1 VTDRILLTR
10 IAVYA
15 YHGLHPEEERLG
27 QRFYVSLDCRL
38 DLAPAGTTDDWKR
51 TVSYD
56 RLAKIVVDVATERRF
71 ALIEGL
77 AEVIAQQILT
87 KHAQIESIVVRVEKP
102 AAPIPTILD
111 GIAVEIER
119 FRPTSA
125 A

>member
-1 VTDRILLTR
+1 MTDHILLTR

-15 YHGLHPEEERLG
+15 YHGIHPEEERLG

-38 DLAPAGTTDDWKR
+38 DLRPAGENDDWKR

-77 AEVIAQQILT
+77 AEVIARQILANY
-87 KHAQIESIVVRVEKP
+87 AQIHTVTVRVEKP

-111 GIAVEIER
+111 NIAIEIER
-119 FRPTSA
+119 TRNG
-125 A
+125 

>member
-1 VTDRILLTR
+1 MTDRIQLSR

-15 YHGLHPEEERLG
+15 YHGIHPEEEKLG
-27 QRFYVSLDCRL
+27 QRFYVSLDARL
-38 DLAPAGTTDDWKR
+38 DLRPAGENDDWKR

-77 AEVIAQQILT
+77 AEVIARQILATYQQIHT
-87 KHAQIESIVVRVEKP
+87 IIVKVEKP

-111 GIAVEIER
+111 GVAIEIER
-119 FRPTSA
+119 KRDG
-125 A
+125 

>member
-1 VTDRILLTR
+1 MTDRIQLTR

-15 YHGLHPEEERLG
+15 YHGIHPEEERLG
-27 QRFYVSLDCRL
+27 QRFYVSLDARL
-38 DLAPAGTTDDWKR
+38 DLRPAGEHDDWKR

-77 AEVIAQQILT
+77 AEVIARQILATYQQIHT
-87 KHAQIESIVVRVEKP
+87 IVVRVEKP

-111 GIAVEIER
+111 GVAIEIER
-119 FRPTSA
+119 KRDV
-125 A
+125 

>member
-1 VTDRILLTR
+1 MSDRILLTR

-15 YHGLHPEEERLG
+15 YHGIHPEEEKLG

-38 DLAPAGTTDDWKR
+38 DLRPAALTDDWKR

-71 ALIEGL
+71 SLIEAL
-77 AEVIAQQILT
+77 AEVIAARILATYGQIHT
-87 KHAQIESIVVRVEKP
+87 VTVRVEKP

-111 GIAVEIER
+111 GVAIEIER
-119 FRPTSA
+119 HREA
-125 A
+125 

>member
-1 VTDRILLTR
+1 MSDRILLTR

-15 YHGLHPEEERLG
+15 YHGIHPEEERLG

-38 DLAPAGTTDDWKR
+38 DLHPAAENDDWKR

-71 ALIEGL
+71 SLIEAL
-77 AEVIAQQILT
+77 AEVIARQILST
-87 KHAQIESIVVRVEKP
+87 YAQIHTVTVKVEKP

-111 GIAVEIER
+111 GVAIEIER
-119 FRPTSA
+119 RRDG
-125 A
+125 

>member
-1 VTDRILLTR
+1 MTDRIQLTR

-15 YHGLHPEEERLG
+15 YHGIHPEEEKLG
-27 QRFYVSLDCRL
+27 QRFYVSLDARL
-38 DLAPAGTTDDWKR
+38 DLRPAGVNDDWKR

-77 AEVIAQQILT
+77 AEVIARQILAT
-87 KHAQIESIVVRVEKP
+87 YTQIHTITVRVEKP

-111 GIAVEIER
+111 GVAIEIER
-119 FRPTSA
+119 KRDE
-125 A
+125 

>member
-1 VTDRILLTR
+1 MTDRIQLTR

-15 YHGLHPEEERLG
+15 YHGIHPEEERLG
-27 QRFYVSLDCRL
+27 QRFYVSLDAHL
-38 DLAPAGTTDDWKR
+38 DLRPAGESDDWKR

-77 AEVIAQQILT
+77 AEVIARQILT
-87 KHAQIESIVVRVEKP
+87 TYQQIHTIAVRVEKP

-111 GIAVEIER
+111 GVAIEIVRRRDE
-119 FRPTSA
+119 
-125 A
+125 

>member
-1 VTDRILLTR
+1 MTDRIVLTR

-15 YHGLHPEEERLG
+15 YHGIHPEEERLG

-38 DLAPAGTTDDWKR
+38 DLRPAAEADDWKR

-71 ALIEGL
+71 SLIEAL
-77 AEVIAQQILT
+77 AEVIAKQILHT
-87 KHAQIESIVVRVEKP
+87 YHQIHTVTVRVEKP

-111 GIAVEIER
+111 GVAIEIER
-119 FRPTSA
+119 RRDG
-125 A
+125 

>member
-1 VTDRILLTR
+1 MSDRILLSR

-15 YHGLHPEEERLG
+15 YHGIHPEEEKLG

-38 DLAPAGTTDDWKR
+38 DLRPASESDDWKR

-71 ALIEGL
+71 SLIEAL
-77 AEVIAQQILT
+77 AEVIAGKILATYGQIHT
-87 KHAQIESIVVRVEKP
+87 VTVRVEKP

-111 GIAVEIER
+111 GVAIEIER
-119 FRPTSA
+119 RRA
-125 A
+125 D